1 MSELPLGWIETEI
14 GNLCE
19 LYNGRAFK
27 KTEWT
32 NHGIPIIR
40 IQNLNN
46 SSAMFNYYSGDV
58 DPRNEVVPGNLLF
71 AWSGTPG
78 TSFGAHEWNGVRG
91 ALNQHIY
98 KIDFDENK
106 ICKSFFRYAI
116 NQKLSELIE
125 NAQGAVG
132 LRHVTKSTFT
142 NTKIAFPPLNEQIRI
157 ANKLDSLLAKVD
169 AAQARLEKIPTLLK
183 RFRQSVLAAATSGE
197 LTREWRGENEIQEW
211 SIVPLID
218 LVESKPR
225 NGFSPKGVD
234 YETPIKNLTLSA
246 VTKGH
251 FLPDCFKFVDI
262 EVSEDS
268 HLWVKNGDILIQRAN
283 SIEYV
288 GVSALYEGESDQYIY
303 PDLMMKCR
311 ANDKV
316 VPKYLHYSLLSE
328 SVRKYF
334 RDNATGTTGNMPK
347 INQVVVSNAPIN
359 TPPIHEQL
367 EIVHRVESLFDLVAV
382 VEKQYQD
389 AKNRI
394 DRVTQSLLSK
404 AFRGELVE
412 QDSNDEPASV
422 LLDRISKGESEGKEK
437 KISLKTSS
445 KKSEVTRSSLELDS
459 VVNSVG
465 IEMDLEVADLK
476 ETETPNLDRPRE
488 KNRRI
493 VDKALMNLKGMSF
506 TVDQFLSVSGFA
518 GSKDEFKYLLMNLLK
533 GIPGVSDPLLEIEAW
548 DKSTGDYKLSV
559 KDSK

>member
-1 MSELPLGWIETEI
+1 VSELPLGWIETEI

-169 AAQARLEKIPTLLK
+169 AAQARLEKIPALLK

-197 LTREWRGENEIQEW
+197 LTREWDKRGDEYYADIKHEIEITPRLARLEKLSDDEIELAQGFYGEVKWERWKLFSLEQLVDPERGIPYGIVQTGDAQEEG
-211 SIVPLID
+211 IPTVRCGDVLPL
-218 LVESKPR
+218 
-225 NGFSPKGVD
+225 
-234 YETPIKNLTLSA
+234 
-246 VTKGH
+246 
-251 FLPDCFKFVDI
+251 
-262 EVSEDS
+262 
-268 HLWVKNGDILIQRAN
+268 
-283 SIEYV
+283 
-288 GVSALYEGESDQYIY
+288 
-303 PDLMMKCR
+303 
-311 ANDKV
+311 
-316 VPKYLHYSLLSE
+316 
-328 SVRKYF
+328 SVRIKSLKKVTPEIEQKYARTRLLGKEVLLAIRGTVGNAAVVTQNLADLNANISREVAMIPVREGISPDYIAVLLQSPGGF
-334 RDNATGTTGNMPK
+334 RCLAEKVRGVAQKG
-347 INQVVVSNAPIN
+347 INLADVKRFV
-359 TPPIHEQL
+359 TPLPTLDEQL
-367 EIVHRVESLFDLVAV
+367 EIVRRVESLLTLADI
-382 VEKQYQD
+382 VEKQHGEVAQ
-389 AKNRI
+389 RI
-394 DRVTQSLLSK
+394 DRLTQSLLSK
-404 AFRGELVE
+404 AFRGELVP
-412 QDSNDEPASV
+412 QDPSDEPASD
-422 LLDRISKGESEGKEK
+422 LLNRIQSERVQGGPSTKN
-437 KISLKTSS
+437 S
-445 KKSEVTRSSLELDS
+445 KKSLKQIKAKISSGKSKMSKSRKDDDVWHKPYLANIIEKIGPSIGAQELY
-459 VVNSVG
+459 G
-465 IEMDLEVADLK
+465 KADLCVGEFYK
-476 ETETPNLDRPRE
+476 QLAWEE
-488 KNRRI
+488 KQNFI
-493 VDKALMNLKGMSF
+493 VA
-506 TVDQFLSVSGFA
+506 
-518 GSKDEFKYLLMNLLK
+518 E
-533 GIPGVSDPLLEIEAW
+533 
-548 DKSTGDYKLSV
+548 GDMLRLIK
-559 KDSK
+559 